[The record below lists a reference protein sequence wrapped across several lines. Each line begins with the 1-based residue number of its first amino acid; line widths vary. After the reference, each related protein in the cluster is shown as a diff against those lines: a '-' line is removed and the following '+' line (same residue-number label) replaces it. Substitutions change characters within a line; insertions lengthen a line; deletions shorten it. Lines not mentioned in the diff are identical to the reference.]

1 MRYLKNYNQ
10 KLKQLKLELDILE
23 QENEQLIKD
32 NKFLC
37 NALRAVLVFV
47 TTCIGLSII
56 ILSFL

>member
-32 NKFLC
+32 NKFLR
-37 NALRAVLVFV
+37 NALRAVFV
-47 TTCIGLSII
+47 TTCLGLSII